1 MERFWQAAAGVMV
14 AVVIEIFLN
23 RQGRDMGL
31 VLSIGVCCMV
41 LAVMAAYLEPV
52 LELLEQLQEMGDL
65 DSGML
70 EILLKATGIGLV
82 AELAS
87 LICADA
93 GKAALGRAIQ
103 ILAAAAVL
111 WLAIPLVTSLMALLQ
126 QILGEL

>member
-93 GKAALGRAIQ
+93 GNAALGRAIQ

-111 WLAIPLVTSLMALLQ
+111 WLAIPLVTSLMALLR

>member
-93 GKAALGRAIQ
+93 GNAALGRAIQ